1 MTNKLSLCNN
11 LARLAK
17 AYFVDLS
24 RKEISEQ
31 VNMGLRSGFSFL
43 TEFFYRVYK
52 MDYTKN
58 IVDLAIFSIL
68 GFMGFIALWFTVER
82 MIFLRRFNASA
93 YSDRTEMETSLTNN
107 MTALFII
114 YSNAPYVGLL
124 GTVVGIMLTFYE
136 MGMSGG
142 LNASDIMVGMSL
154 ALNATALGLVVAI
167 PTLIAYNAL
176 TRKISVISNSWK
188 EPVAG
193 SRA

>member
-1 MTNKLSLCNN
+1 
-11 LARLAK
+11 
-17 AYFVDLS
+17 
-24 RKEISEQ
+24 
-31 VNMGLRSGFSFL
+31 MGLRSGLSLL
-43 TEFFYRVYK
+43 TEMIFFRDKK

-82 MIFLRRFNASA
+82 MIFLRRFNAGA

-154 ALNATALGLVVAI
+154 ALKATALGLVVAI

-188 EPVAG
+188 EPVTG